1 MKIQDNNSAVN
12 NKRIIKNTLFLY
24 IRMLF
29 LMFISLYTSRVVLD
43 NLGILDFGI
52 YNIVGG
58 FATMFIFFR
67 SSLANVTQRYLSIE
81 LGKHDEKAAK
91 DIFCI
96 HQSVYII
103 VSILVLVVGEI
114 LGTWFIYYKMNIPA
128 ERLSAAFWVFQF
140 TLFSLCTTILSVVY
154 EAVIIAREEMKIYSY
169 VGIFEGLTKLGI
181 AMIISVVTYDKL
193 IVYSFLLVMVAIG
206 IRFFYSIYCKRRY
219 KECVY
224 KWIWNRD
231 KIKECSSMIGW
242 NTMGTLI
249 YTINDQGINILLNL
263 FFGPIINAARGI
275 AFQINQAVNNFGTNF
290 YISVRPQIVKLYAT
304 KDFNHLFKLFFSSSK
319 LSVYL
324 LWIICLPLCLSIDT
338 ILHLWLKEVP
348 AYTNVFTILI
358 LIYSI
363 VDVLNNPIWSLALA
377 IGKLKNYILIG
388 SSVLLFI
395 FPISYVFLKLGSTP
409 QTVFVVSIIIR
420 CAYIYVVLFFIKK
433 EINFSLNSYFY
444 EVLFPAIIVI
454 GISGGGCYWLNSG
467 FNNSISQR
475 AFITIA
481 TILIT
486 AITIWTL
493 GLKGTERQKIKSIF
507 YDKIQRNKH
516 E

>member
-193 IVYSFLLVMVAIG
+193 IVYSFLLVTVAIG
-206 IRFFYSIYCKRRY
+206 IRFFI
-219 KECVY
+219 
-224 KWIWNRD
+224 
-231 KIKECSSMIGW
+231 
-242 NTMGTLI
+242 
-249 YTINDQGINILLNL
+249 
-263 FFGPIINAARGI
+263 
-275 AFQINQAVNNFGTNF
+275 
-290 YISVRPQIVKLYAT
+290 
-304 KDFNHLFKLFFSSSK
+304 
-319 LSVYL
+319 
-324 LWIICLPLCLSIDT
+324 LSI
-338 ILHLWLKEVP
+338 
-348 AYTNVFTILI
+348 A
-358 LIYSI
+358 S
-363 VDVLNNPIWSLALA
+363 
-377 IGKLKNYILIG
+377 
-388 SSVLLFI
+388 
-395 FPISYVFLKLGSTP
+395 
-409 QTVFVVSIIIR
+409 
-420 CAYIYVVLFFIKK
+420 
-433 EINFSLNSYFY
+433 
-444 EVLFPAIIVI
+444 I
-454 GISGGGCYWLNSG
+454 GIKSVFISGYGIG
-467 FNNSISQR
+467 IR
-475 AFITIA
+475 
-481 TILIT
+481 
-486 AITIWTL
+486 
-493 GLKGTERQKIKSIF
+493 
-507 YDKIQRNKH
+507 
-516 E
+516 